1 MNIFEKE
8 VRRIANEVVDEKKKL
23 FAKNRWNIW
32 EKIEDEELA
41 TTFEQFIVDQAC
53 KHGRT
58 ANAIRERIK
67 RFL

>member
-8 VRRIANEVVDEKKKL
+8 VRRIRES
-23 FAKNRWNIW
+23 RWKIW

-41 TTFEQFIVDQAC
+41 ATFEQFIVDQAC
-53 KHGRT
+53 KQGRT

-67 RFL
+67 RFLQ